1 MTIRYKLDA
10 NESPIGTSPE
20 VKKIIKSFR
29 AIHLYPDANAL
40 HLRETIASHHNLVK
54 ENILCGC
61 GSEDLIYTTMRNFSN
76 IGDEILVPKYG
87 FFVYEIAAKMFN
99 PGNPVGTYLTRKEIY
114 EIISQIP
121 KHIILVVDSAYA
133 EYLENTEDYSDGMEY
148 IHDFTNLIVLRSF
161 SKAYGMAGLRLG
173 WLCAHETIVNKLSQ
187 FRAPFKTSSLAQICG
202 AEAIKNIGFVKKV
215 VEHTLCWR
223 SRLENFFSQHGILLT
238 HGYGNYITLHFKNPE
253 DANFTCLKLVNN
265 GIQVLHLGI
274 AYKLYQCLRISIG
287 SDIAMRCLLRVFKKI
302 LKELDQIPLRVR

>member
-99 PGNPVGTYLTRKEIY
+99 LKPISITR
-114 EIISQIP
+114 
-121 KHIILVVDSAYA
+121 
-133 EYLENTEDYSDGMEY
+133 END
-148 IHDFTNLIVLRSF
+148 
-161 SKAYGMAGLRLG
+161 
-173 WLCAHETIVNKLSQ
+173 WKLSV
-187 FRAPFKTSSLAQICG
+187 
-202 AEAIKNIGFVKKV
+202 KNI
-215 VEHTLCWR
+215 
-223 SRLENFFSQHGILLT
+223 
-238 HGYGNYITLHFKNPE
+238 
-253 DANFTCLKLVNN
+253 LKT
-265 GIQVLHLGI
+265 
-274 AYKLYQCLRISIG
+274 
-287 SDIAMRCLLRVFKKI
+287 
-302 LKELDQIPLRVR
+302 